1 MLLRIIEGKIEPA
14 TLNLT
19 YEQIER
25 WKNENDEWVLPQSF
39 EIKNSQNKVVATVN
53 PQAASINDN
62 ELTWSR
68 EGTQQNP
75 ITLQYNETDGYYVQS
90 TFEYPTKN
98 VKIKQIDTSIIPS
111 GGDPPITIDNVV
123 LTENG
128 QYLPSDF
135 DPTTGQ
141 LLPEGQTS
149 NAEYFTSV
157 EVATNPLPLDPNQ
170 PPLTSNGQYTIYD
183 KDADE
188 DMDIVESNQQP
199 QPQRKMLF
207 MTRDVIDDQSY
218 KNIGTF
224 TVNVPQQTINNYS
237 QPTITTNGTYTIPSG
252 YTGFNNFTVN
262 VPPTIVLDSLNYT
275 DIVKRNARQGSHS
288 TPYIRFAVTGYNYYL
303 IDGNHTSVTL
313 TSYPIFSSESGELG
327 PNRIFALRLY
337 YTIVNNKYVVS
348 RIEPYNNGAGTSYF
362 PTKTFTYTNENYIII
377 QAITESTEPGQP
389 EDYSLGQYTWKIGSL
404 KSSYTAANNEI
415 LNINFVLS
423 NFSSIPF
430 QN

>member
-1 MLLRIIEGKIEPA
+1 MFVIFIIVRIENSKLEPGV
-14 TLNLT
+14 LNLT
-19 YEQIER
+19 YEQIEK
-25 WKNENDEWVLPQSF
+25 WKNENNEWVLPQPF
-39 EIKNSQNKVVATVN
+39 NIKNENNQIVATVN
-53 PQAASINDN
+53 PQTAAINNN
-62 ELTWSR
+62 EFVWAK

-90 TFEYPTKN
+90 AFDYPTKN

-183 KDADE
+183 KDADD
-188 DMDIVESNQQP
+188 DMDIVESNQQ
-199 QPQRKMLF
+199 QPQVQQRKLI

-224 TVNVPQQTINNYS
+224 TVNVT
-237 QPTITTNGTYTIPSG
+237 PTPPITVNAIIEDNGTYSPNQFDTTTGELLPSG
-252 YTGFNNFTVN
+252 QTSNAQYINQVTVN
-262 VPPTIVLDSLNYT
+262 NSSLTSKPKIISAGISFESAPLLSSYTYTDTSITVTDTTGCMCLYRKQDVLNY
-275 DIVKRNARQGSHS
+275 VEFRSVYKGGS
-288 TPYIRFAVTGYNYYL
+288 I
-303 IDGNHTSVTL
+303 
-313 TSYPIFSSESGELG
+313 GE
-327 PNRIFALRLY
+327 
-337 YTIVNNKYVVS
+337 
-348 RIEPYNNGAGTSYF
+348 
-362 PTKTFTYTNENYIII
+362 TKTFDIPAGWWYKKVSATGINRFYLYDENSDRVCCIFEGTYVNSGVTLPLVYDLYENIFDFELA
-377 QAITESTEPGQP
+377 QVQ
-389 EDYSLGQYTWKIGSL
+389 Q
-404 KSSYTAANNEI
+404 
-415 LNINFVLS
+415 
-423 NFSSIPF
+423 
-430 QN
+430 

>member
-1 MLLRIIEGKIEPA
+1 MEPGV
-14 TLNLT
+14 LNLT
-19 YEQIER
+19 YEQIEK
-25 WKNENDEWVLPQSF
+25 WKNENNEWVLPESF
-39 EIKNSQNKVVATVN
+39 NIKNGNNQIVATVN
-53 PQAASINDN
+53 PQTAAINNN
-62 ELTWSR
+62 EFVWAK

-90 TFEYPTKN
+90 TFDYPTKN

-183 KDADE
+183 KDADD
-188 DMDIVESNQQP
+188 DMDIVESNQQ
-199 QPQRKMLF
+199 QPQVQQRKLI

-224 TVNVPQQTINNYS
+224 TVNVT
-237 QPTITTNGTYTIPSG
+237 PTPPITVNAIIEDNGTYSPNQFDTTTGELLPSG
-252 YTGFNNFTVN
+252 QTSNAQYINQVTVN
-262 VPPTIVLDSLNYT
+262 NSSLT
-275 DIVKRNARQGSHS
+275 TKPKIIS
-288 TPYIRFAVTGYNYYL
+288 
-303 IDGNHTSVTL
+303 
-313 TSYPIFSSESGELG
+313 
-327 PNRIFALRLY
+327 
-337 YTIVNNKYVVS
+337 
-348 RIEPYNNGAGTSYF
+348 AGTSFQSAPLLSSFTYTDTSITVTDTTGCMCLYKNRDALNYVEF
-362 PTKTFTYTNENYIII
+362 RSIYKRGSTGETKTFDIPAGWWYAKVSPKDLNLFNLFDENGDTVIGIYDGTYV
-377 QAITESTEPGQP
+377 
-389 EDYSLGQYTWKIGSL
+389 
-404 KSSYTAANNEI
+404 SSGVT
-415 LNINFVLS
+415 VPLS
-423 NFSSIPF
+423 YFFYKNVFDF
-430 QN
+430 ELAQVQQ